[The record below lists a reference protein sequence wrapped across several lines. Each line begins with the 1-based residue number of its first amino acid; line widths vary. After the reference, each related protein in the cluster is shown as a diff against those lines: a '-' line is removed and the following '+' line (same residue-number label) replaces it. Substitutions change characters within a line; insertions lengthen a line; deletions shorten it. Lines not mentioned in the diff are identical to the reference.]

1 MIKSSA
7 TGVLVWLER
16 AGGERKKIHKQTQ
29 PIIDKVNSCFI
40 GNLLYEN
47 KKLALIKKLL
57 TGAPVVSI
65 A

>member
-1 MIKSSA
+1 M
-7 TGVLVWLER
+7 ER